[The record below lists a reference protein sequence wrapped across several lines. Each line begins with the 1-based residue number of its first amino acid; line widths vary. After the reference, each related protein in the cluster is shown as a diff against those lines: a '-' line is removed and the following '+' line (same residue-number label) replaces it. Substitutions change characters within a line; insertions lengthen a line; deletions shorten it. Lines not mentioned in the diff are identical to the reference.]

1 MNTNTIF
8 LAIVVAAVLAVAI
21 APALVETASAKK
33 TEVCPSGNECQGQS
47 GEHNPNAECAAGSK
61 LQTNA
66 NCP

>member
-21 APALVETASAKK
+21 APELVETASAKK
-33 TEVCPSGNECQGQS
+33 IQVCPSGNECQGQS